1 MFPIDR
7 LSDRRGS
14 ALVIAIKYYLLRTH
28 QSNIHETGLSEES
41 NKAEILRARDNSN
54 RAIARRNLPGVED
67 SISEDY
73 VGIIGDG
80 TFVPSRAEYL
90 RLFKEGFDR
99 PKQSMTYVRTPEV
112 VNVAD
117 DRALASEHGNWVATL
132 PSGSVAYT
140 GTYAA
145 MWRRTPTGWKI
156 RSEIFVTLHG

>member
-1 MFPIDR
+1 M
-7 LSDRRGS
+7 
-14 ALVIAIKYYLLRTH
+14 
-28 QSNIHETGLSEES
+28 NEES
-41 NKAEILRARDNSN
+41 NEAQILRARDNSN
-54 RAIARRNLPGVED
+54 RAIARRNLLGVGH
-67 SISEDY
+67 SLGEDY

-90 RLFKEGFDR
+90 RLFKQGFDH

-117 DRALASEHGNWVATL
+117 DHTLAAEHGSWVATL
-132 PSGSVAYT
+132 PSGSVAHT

-156 RSEIFVTLHG
+156 RSEIFVTLHSSQPTPPTP

>member
-1 MFPIDR
+1 M
-7 LSDRRGS
+7 
-14 ALVIAIKYYLLRTH
+14 
-28 QSNIHETGLSEES
+28 QETSLNEES
-41 NKAEILRARDNSN
+41 IEAGILRARDDSN
-54 RAIARRNLPGVED
+54 RAIARRNLLGVGD
-67 SISEDY
+67 SLGEDY

-112 VNVAD
+112 VKVAD
-117 DRALASEHGNWVATL
+117 DQTLAAEHGGWVATL

-156 RSEIFVTLHG
+156 RSEIFVTLEG

>member
-1 MFPIDR
+1 MP
-7 LSDRRGS
+7 
-14 ALVIAIKYYLLRTH
+14 
-28 QSNIHETGLSEES
+28 ETVLNEES
-41 NKAEILRARDNSN
+41 NEVVIRRARENSN
-54 RAIARRNLPGVED
+54 RAIARRNLLGVGN
-67 SISEDY
+67 SLGEDY
-73 VGIIGDG
+73 VGVIGDG

-99 PKQSMTYVRTPEV
+99 PKQSMTYVRTPEQ

-117 DRALASEHGNWVATL
+117 DQNLAAEHGRWVATL

>member
-1 MFPIDR
+1 
-7 LSDRRGS
+7 L
-14 ALVIAIKYYLLRTH
+14 
-28 QSNIHETGLSEES
+28 NEES
-41 NKAEILRARDNSN
+41 NETEILRTRENSN
-54 RAIARRNLPGVED
+54 RAIARRNLLGVGD
-67 SISEDY
+67 SLGEDY

-117 DRALASEHGNWVATL
+117 DQNLAAEHGRWVATL

-145 MWRRTPTGWKI
+145 MWRRTPSGWKI